1 MPGKIIHLNRR
12 QELKEFINQSN
23 AFIIDV
29 TATWC
34 GPCKKMKPLLE
45 EYFEHI
51 KDKFDMVIVDAD
63 EGKDIVS
70 YLKVK
75 GFPTL
80 ISYVNKE
87 RAESLVGF
95 DTEGLKHFIVQS
107 YKRAVHD

>member
-1 MPGKIIHLNRR
+1 MPGKIIHLNTR

-63 EGKDIVS
+63 KGKDIVS

-87 RAESLVGF
+87 RAEALMGF
-95 DTEGLKHFIVQS
+95 DIDGLQHFILNS
-107 YKRAVHD
+107 YKKTVHN

>member
-1 MPGKIIHLNRR
+1 MPGKIIHLNTR

-34 GPCKKMKPLLE
+34 GPCKRLKPVLM
-45 EYFEHI
+45 EYFEQI
-51 KDKFDMVIVDAD
+51 KEKFDLVIVDETQGA
-63 EGKDIVS
+63 DIVS
-70 YLKVK
+70 YLKVRS
-75 GFPTL
+75 FPTL

-95 DTEGLKHFIVQS
+95 DIEGLQHFILHS
-107 YKRAVHD
+107 YKKAVHN